1 MVLKMRI
8 FHMFFNSNAN
18 RTAYSL
24 IKMVF
29 GADNTGYLHVHPHIK
44 VGEMPLDFS
53 NGEIFEDSYQK

>member
-1 MVLKMRI
+1 M
-8 FHMFFNSNAN
+8 FFFNSNAN

-44 VGEMPLDFS
+44 VEEMPFDFS
-53 NGEIFEDSYQK
+53 NGEIFEDFS